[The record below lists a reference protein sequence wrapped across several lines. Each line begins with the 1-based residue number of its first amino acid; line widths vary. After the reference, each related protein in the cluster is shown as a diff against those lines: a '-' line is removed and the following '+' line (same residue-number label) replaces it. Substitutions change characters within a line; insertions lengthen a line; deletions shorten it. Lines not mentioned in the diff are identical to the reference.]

1 MIKAADKGFANV
13 ARWHAA
19 MSQRA
24 SAPAGNA

>member
-19 MSQRA
+19 MSLRA
-24 SAPAGNA
+24 SAQAGNA